1 MSISSTTR
9 KAGPFSCNGAT
20 VSFPF
25 AFKVF
30 TSADVRAVLTDP
42 GGAESDL
49 VLGTHYTVSLN
60 PDQDSNPGGSVV
72 TTATYPAGYLVTLTS
87 KLQNLQPVTL
97 TNNGGFY
104 PAVLNDAFD
113 RATIQIQQLSE
124 QVSRSVKVN
133 ISSSVTPDQ
142 LVDAINTA
150 ASDAEAAAA
159 AASTSE
165 TNAANYAAAAAA
177 VLQLSW
183 KNKIINGG
191 GQIQQRG
198 PMALSATAN
207 TSYCCDRITV
217 QASGGTGLSGNA
229 TTAAA
234 VTRSGFYFG
243 AINCSWT
250 SATMKVQTRLPAE
263 VTRPLNGRSMTIS
276 GSLTHTIGSTR
287 SCQVVVQKANTADN
301 FSAVTTL
308 GTSSTF
314 SAASGVTTP
323 FSYTLALGASDAT
336 NGLLISVEDTA
347 VSTATGK
354 TFALSDFQLEEG
366 AIATPFEVR
375 PVGIELA
382 LAQRYYFRMTPGA
395 SGAFGVG
402 YANVSGSAVIAAPF
416 PVEMRVPPVALEHTG
431 TASDYLV
438 ASVASSQPC
447 DQVPAYT
454 SFTTKWAGFSL
465 FYRSGFF
472 TAGNGASALA
482 ANANAFLGWS
492 AEL

>member
-30 TSADVRAVLTDP
+30 SAADVRVVLTDP
-42 GGAESDL
+42 SGAESDL
-49 VLGTHYTVSLN
+49 VLGTYYTVSLN
-60 PDQDSNPGGSVV
+60 PDQDANPGGAVV

-150 ASDAEAAAA
+150 ASNAAASAA

-165 TNAANYAAAAAA
+165 TDAANYAAAAAA
-177 VLQLSW
+177 VLQPSW

-217 QASGGTGLSGNA
+217 QAAGGTGLSGNA

-234 VTRSGFYFG
+234 ATRSGFYFG

-263 VTRPLNGRSMTIS
+263 VTRPLNGRSITIS

-287 SCQVVVQKANTADN
+287 SCRVVVQKANTADD

-308 GTSSTF
+308 GTSSPF

-336 NGLLISVEDTA
+336 NGLLISIEDTA
-347 VSTATGK
+347 ASTASTK
-354 TFALSDFQLEEG
+354 TFAVSDFQVEEG
-366 AIATPFEVR
+366 IIATPFEVR
-375 PVGIELA
+375 PAGIELG
-382 LAQRYYFRMTPGA
+382 LSRRYYFRTTPGA
-395 SGAFGVG
+395 SAYFGPG
-402 YANVSGSAVIAAPF
+402 FAYATGQAIVMVPF
-416 PVEMRVPPVALEHTG
+416 PVEMRIAPAALQQSG
-431 TASDYLV
+431 TASDYQV
-438 ASVASSQPC
+438 VIAGSIVTC
-447 DQVPAYT
+447 DAVPAYSSASSLSAVV
-454 SFTTKWAGFSL
+454 SFYK
-465 FYRSGFF
+465 SGGF
-472 TAGNGASALA
+472 TAGAGGMGFA
-482 ANANAFLGWS
+482 ANANAYLGWS